1 MMTICLL
8 GASGS
13 IGSQTI
19 DVMLK
24 NPHDFSLE
32 SFSVGHQTRKIR
44 GIVNHFPNVNAI
56 CIQEKRKAAYFKK
69 AYPHITFY
77 FGDEGL
83 NELIRNSNAQMV
95 VNALVGFVGLKPTI
109 TAIENDKIVAL
120 SNKESL
126 VVGGELINK
135 LLKERHGK
143 LVPIDSEHVAIA
155 KCLAVDDQDVDQ
167 VIITASGGAFRN
179 LTREQLKDV
188 TPEQALN
195 HPNWKMGKKI
205 TIDSATMVNKAFE
218 IIEAHYLFGLK
229 VEKISP
235 ILNLN
240 SYVHSLV
247 RYNNG
252 TYRMEMG
259 KPDMRK
265 PIKYALYQ
273 GLINYQTVVSDD
285 LSKIKNTTFAP
296 FDEKRYPIIKMAKKV
311 ITEKGTLGAVFNAAN
326 EEAVYA
332 FLRHEIPFLGIEEII
347 NQCIKE
353 HHSIL
358 KPNYETLKMVDAE
371 TRARV
376 KEIIFER
383 RMKACKC

>member
-1 MMTICLL
+1 MMTVCLL

-24 NPHDFSLE
+24 NPNDFDLLA
-32 SFSVGHQTRKIR
+32 FSVGHQTRKIR
-44 GIVNHFPNVNAI
+44 GILNHFPNVKAI
-56 CIQEKRKAAYFKK
+56 CIQDKTKLSYFKK
-69 AYPHITFY
+69 AYPNITFFY
-77 FGDEGL
+77 GDEGL
-83 NELIRNSNAQMV
+83 LELIRVSNAQMV
-95 VNALVGFVGLKPTI
+95 VNALVGFVGLRPTI
-109 TAIENDKIVAL
+109 EALENNKIVAL

-126 VVGGELINK
+126 VVGGEIIND
-135 LLKERHGK
+135 LLKQGKGK

-155 KCLAVDDQDVDQ
+155 KCLAVQNTDIDK

-179 LTREQLKDV
+179 LSRDQLKDV

-218 IIEAHYLFGLK
+218 IIEAHYLFGLPID
-229 VEKISP
+229 KISA

-252 TYRMEMG
+252 TYRMEVG

-273 GLINYQTVVSDD
+273 GLINYETVVSDD
-285 LSKIKNTTFAP
+285 LSKIKNTTFAD
-296 FDEKRYPIIKMAKKV
+296 FNEERYPIVRLAKKV
-311 ITEKGTLGAVFNAAN
+311 ILEKGSLGAVFNAAN
-326 EEAVYA
+326 EEVVYA
-332 FLRHEIPFLGIEEII
+332 FLDHKIPFLGIEEII
-347 NQCIKE
+347 NQCASEHKLIK
-353 HHSIL
+353 
-358 KPNYETLKMVDAE
+358 KPNYDTLKKIDLS

-376 KEIIFER
+376 KELINGR
-383 RMKACKC
+383 RN

>member
-1 MMTICLL
+1 MMTVCLL

-24 NPHDFSLE
+24 NPNDFDLLA
-32 SFSVGHQTRKIR
+32 FSVGHQTRKIR
-44 GIVNHFPNVNAI
+44 GTLNRFPNVKAI
-56 CIQEKRKAAYFKK
+56 CIQEKTKLSYFKK
-69 AYPHITFY
+69 AYPNITFFY
-77 FGDEGL
+77 GDEGL
-83 NELIRNSNAQMV
+83 LELIRVSNARMV
-95 VNALVGFVGLKPTI
+95 VNALVGFVGLRPTI
-109 TAIENDKIVAL
+109 EALENNKIVAL

-126 VVGGELINK
+126 VVGGEIIND
-135 LLKERHGK
+135 LLKQGKGK

-155 KCLAVDDQDVDQ
+155 KCLAVQNTDIDK

-179 LTREQLKDV
+179 LSRDQLKDV

-218 IIEAHYLFGLK
+218 IIEAHYLFGLPID
-229 VEKISP
+229 KIST

-247 RYNNG
+247 RYNSG
-252 TYRMEMG
+252 MYRMEVG

-273 GLINYQTVVSDD
+273 GLINYETVVSDD
-285 LSKIKNTTFAP
+285 LSKIKNTTFAD
-296 FDEKRYPIIKMAKKV
+296 FNEDRYPIVRLAKKV
-311 ITEKGTLGAVFNAAN
+311 ILEKGTLGAVFNAAN

-332 FLRHEIPFLGIEEII
+332 FLDHKIPFLGIEEII
-347 NQCIKE
+347 NQCVNEHKIIK
-353 HHSIL
+353 
-358 KPNYETLKMVDAE
+358 KPNYDTLKKIDLS

-376 KEIIFER
+376 KELVNER
-383 RMKACKC
+383 RN

>member
-24 NPHDFSLE
+24 NPNDFDLLA
-32 SFSVGHQTRKIR
+32 FSVGHQTRKIR
-44 GIVNHFPNVNAI
+44 GILNHFPSVKAI
-56 CIQEKRKAAYFKK
+56 CIQDKNKLSYFKK
-69 AYPHITFY
+69 AYPDIAF
-77 FGDEGL
+77 FSGDEGL
-83 NELIRNSNAQMV
+83 LELIRVCKAQMV
-95 VNALVGFVGLKPTI
+95 VNALVGFVGLRPTI
-109 TAIENDKIVAL
+109 EALENNKVVAL

-126 VVGGELINK
+126 VVGGEIING
-135 LLKERHGK
+135 LLKQGKGK

-155 KCLAVDDQDVDQ
+155 KCLAVQNTDIDK

-179 LTREQLKDV
+179 LSREQLKDA

-218 IIEAHYLFGLK
+218 IIEAHYLFGLSID
-229 VEKISP
+229 KIST

-252 TYRMEMG
+252 TYRMEVG

-273 GLINYQTVVSDD
+273 GLINYDTVVSDD
-285 LSKIKNTTFAP
+285 LSKIKNTTFAD
-296 FDEKRYPIIKMAKKV
+296 FNEDRYPIVRLAKKV
-311 ITEKGTLGAVFNAAN
+311 ILEKGSLGAVFNAAN

-332 FLRHEIPFLGIEEII
+332 FLDHKIPFLGIEEII
-347 NQCIKE
+347 NQCVNGHKIIK
-353 HHSIL
+353 
-358 KPNYETLKMVDAE
+358 KPNYDTLKQIDLS
-371 TRARV
+371 TRAKV
-376 KEIIFER
+376 KELINGR
-383 RMKACKC
+383 RN

>member
-24 NPHDFSLE
+24 NPNDFRLLA
-32 SFSVGHQTRKIR
+32 FSVGKRTRKIAS
-44 GIVNHFPNVNAI
+44 IVRKFPSVKAI
-56 CIQEKRKAAYFKK
+56 CLQEKNKLAYYRK
-69 AYPHITFY
+69 AYPNIAF
-77 FGDEGL
+77 FAGDEGL
-83 NELIRNSNAQMV
+83 ISLIKASEAQMV

-109 TAIENDKIVAL
+109 ASLENDKIVAL

-135 LLKERHGK
+135 LLKKKHGT
-143 LVPIDSEHVAIA
+143 LVPIDSEHVAIM
-155 KCLAVDDQDVDQ
+155 KCLMVDKKNIDK

-179 LTREQLKDV
+179 LKRDELKNV
-188 TPEQALN
+188 TPEQALK
-195 HPNWKMGKKI
+195 HPNWNMGKKI

-229 VEKISP
+229 ADKIET

-247 RYNNG
+247 RYNDG
-252 TYRMEMG
+252 TYRMEVG

-265 PIKYALYQ
+265 PIKFALYQ
-273 GLINYQTVVSDD
+273 GLIDYQTVVSDD
-285 LSKIKNTTFAP
+285 LDSIPNTTFTE
-296 FDEKRYPIIKMAKKV
+296 FDKNRYPIIDLAKTV
-311 ITEKGTLGAVFNAAN
+311 IEEKGTLGAVFNAAN

-332 FLRHEIPFLGIEEII
+332 FLDHKIPFLSIEGLI
-347 NQCIKE
+347 NRCIKDNVNIANP
-353 HHSIL
+353 S
-358 KPNYETLKMVDAE
+358 YETLKKVDLS
-371 TRARV
+371 TRKKVR
-376 KEIIFER
+376 ELI
-383 RMKACKC
+383 MKGEY

>member
-24 NPHDFSLE
+24 NPNDFDLLA
-32 SFSVGHQTRKIR
+32 FSVGHQTRKIR
-44 GIVNHFPNVNAI
+44 GILNHFPNVKAI
-56 CIQEKRKAAYFKK
+56 CIQDKNKLSYFKK
-69 AYPHITFY
+69 AYPNITF
-77 FGDEGL
+77 FSGDEGL
-83 NELIRNSNAQMV
+83 LELIRVSKAQMV
-95 VNALVGFVGLKPTI
+95 VNALVGFVGLRPTI
-109 TAIENDKIVAL
+109 EALENNKIVAL

-126 VVGGELINK
+126 VVGGELIND
-135 LLKERHGK
+135 LLKQGKGK

-155 KCLAVDDQDVDQ
+155 KSLAVRDTDSNR
-167 VIITASGGAFRN
+167 VIITASGGDFRN
-179 LTREQLKDV
+179 LNRDQLKDV

-218 IIEAHYLFGLK
+218 IIEAHYLFGLPID
-229 VEKISP
+229 KIST

-252 TYRMEMG
+252 TYRMEVG

-273 GLINYQTVVSDD
+273 GLINYDTVVSDD
-285 LSKIKNTTFAP
+285 LSKIKNTTFVD
-296 FDEKRYPIIKMAKKV
+296 FNEDRYPIVRLAKKV
-311 ITEKGTLGAVFNAAN
+311 ILEKGTLGAVFNAAN
-326 EEAVYA
+326 EEAVYT
-332 FLRHEIPFLGIEEII
+332 FLDHKIPFLGIEEII
-347 NQCIKE
+347 NQCVSEHKIIK
-353 HHSIL
+353 
-358 KPNYETLKMVDAE
+358 KPNYDTLKKIDLS

-376 KEIIFER
+376 KELINGR
-383 RMKACKC
+383 RN

>member
-1 MMTICLL
+1 MMSVCLL

-13 IGSQTI
+13 IGQQTI

-24 NPHDFSLE
+24 NPDDFDLLA
-32 SFSVGHQTRKIR
+32 FSIGKRTRYLR
-44 GIVNHFPNVNAI
+44 GIIRHFPHVKAI
-56 CIQEKRKAAYFKK
+56 CLQEKNKAKYYQKQ
-69 AYPHITFY
+69 YPQITFF

-83 NELIRNSNAQMV
+83 NELINFSSAEMV

-109 TAIENDKIVAL
+109 TALKNNKIVAL

-126 VVGGELINK
+126 VVGGEIIKK
-135 LLKERHGK
+135 LLHEGKGK

-155 KCLAVDDQDVDQ
+155 KCLRVSDQNIDQ

-179 LTREQLKDV
+179 LTREQLSDV

-218 IIEAHYLFGLK
+218 IIEAHYLFDLP
-229 VEKISP
+229 ENKISV

-240 SYVHSLV
+240 SYVHSLI
-247 RYNNG
+247 RYNDS
-252 TYRMEMG
+252 TYRLELG

-296 FDEKRYPIIKMAKKV
+296 FDENRYPIVRLAKR
-311 ITEKGTLGAVFNAAN
+311 IILEKGTLGAVFNAAN
-326 EEAVYA
+326 EVAVYA
-332 FLRHEIPFLGIEEII
+332 FLNHEIPFLGIESII
-347 NQCIKE
+347 NQCINE
-353 HHSIL
+353 HHNIKNPS
-358 KPNYETLKMVDAE
+358 YEVLAEVDAS
-371 TRARV
+371 TRQRARELI
-376 KEIIFER
+376 KEGGI
-383 RMKACKC
+383 K

>member
-24 NPHDFSLE
+24 NPSDFSLLA
-32 SFSVGHQTRKIR
+32 FSVGYQTRKIR
-44 GIVNHFPNVNAI
+44 GIINRFPSVKGI
-56 CIQEKRKAAYFKK
+56 CIRDKNKLSYYQK

-77 FGDEGL
+77 HGDEGL
-83 NELIRNSNAQMV
+83 IKLIENSDAQMV
-95 VNALVGFVGLKPTI
+95 VNALVGFAGLKPTI
-109 TAIENDKIVAL
+109 VALENNKIVAL

-126 VVGGELINK
+126 VVGGELINN
-135 LLKERHGK
+135 LLKEGK
-143 LVPIDSEHVAIA
+143 GKIIPIDSEHVAIA
-155 KCLAVDDQDVDQ
+155 KCLAVDSNNIDK

-179 LTREQLKDV
+179 LNRKQLKDV

-205 TIDSATMVNKAFE
+205 TIDSATMVNKCFE
-218 IIEAHYLFGLK
+218 IIEAHYLFNLPI
-229 VEKISP
+229 EKIDT

-247 RYNNG
+247 RYNDG
-252 TYRMEMG
+252 TYRMEVG

-273 GLINYQTVVSDD
+273 GLTSYDTVVSDD

-296 FDEKRYPIIKMAKKV
+296 FDEKRYPVVALARKV
-311 ITEKGTLGAVFNAAN
+311 IKEKGTLGAVFNASN

-332 FLRHEIPFLGIEEII
+332 FLNHEIPFLGIEEMI
-347 NQCIKE
+347 NQCVKE
-353 HHSIL
+353 HHIL
-358 KPNYETLKMVDAE
+358 HHPDYQTLLEVDQK
-371 TRARV
+371 TRLRV
-376 KEIIFER
+376 RELINER
-383 RMKACKC
+383 RKESCKY

>member
-1 MMTICLL
+1 MMTVCLL

-24 NPHDFSLE
+24 NPNDFDLFA
-32 SFSVGHQTRKIR
+32 FSVGRQTRKIR
-44 GIVNHFPNVNAI
+44 GILNHFPNVKAI
-56 CIQEKRKAAYFKK
+56 CIKDKNKLNYFKK
-69 AYPHITFY
+69 AYPNIAFFY
-77 FGDEGL
+77 GDEGL
-83 NELIRNSNAQMV
+83 LELIRVSNAQMV
-95 VNALVGFVGLKPTI
+95 VNALVGFVGLRPTI
-109 TAIENDKIVAL
+109 EALENNKIVAL

-126 VVGGELINK
+126 VVGGEIIND
-135 LLKERHGK
+135 LLKQGKGK

-155 KCLAVDDQDVDQ
+155 KCLAVQDEDIDK

-179 LTREQLKDV
+179 LSRDQLKDV

-218 IIEAHYLFGLK
+218 IIEAHYLFGLPID
-229 VEKISP
+229 KIST

-252 TYRMEMG
+252 TYRMEVG

-273 GLINYQTVVSDD
+273 GLINYETVVSDD
-285 LSKIKNTTFAP
+285 LSKIKDTTFAD
-296 FDEKRYPIIKMAKKV
+296 FNEDRYPIVRLAKKV
-311 ITEKGTLGAVFNAAN
+311 ILEKGSLGAVFNAAN

-332 FLRHEIPFLGIEEII
+332 FLDHKIPFLGIEEII
-347 NQCIKE
+347 NQCVSE
-353 HHSIL
+353 HKIVK
-358 KPNYETLKMVDAE
+358 KPNYDTLKKIDLSV
-371 TRARV
+371 RARV
-376 KEIIFER
+376 KELINGR
-383 RMKACKC
+383 RN

>member
-1 MMTICLL
+1 MMTVCLL

-24 NPHDFSLE
+24 NPNDFDLLA
-32 SFSVGHQTRKIR
+32 FSVGRQTRKIR
-44 GIVNHFPNVNAI
+44 GILNHFPNVKAI
-56 CIQEKRKAAYFKK
+56 CIQDKNKLSYFKK
-69 AYPHITFY
+69 AYPNITFFY
-77 FGDEGL
+77 GDEGL
-83 NELIRNSNAQMV
+83 LELIRVSDAQMV
-95 VNALVGFVGLKPTI
+95 VNALVGFVGLRPTI
-109 TAIENDKIVAL
+109 EALENNKIVAL

-126 VVGGELINK
+126 VVGGEIIND
-135 LLKERHGK
+135 LLKQGKGK

-155 KCLAVDDQDVDQ
+155 KCLAVQNTDIDK

-179 LTREQLKDV
+179 LSRDQLKDV

-218 IIEAHYLFGLK
+218 IIEAHYLFGLPID
-229 VEKISP
+229 KIST

-252 TYRMEMG
+252 TYRMEVG

-273 GLINYQTVVSDD
+273 GLINYETVVSDD
-285 LSKIKNTTFAP
+285 LSKIKNTTFAD
-296 FDEKRYPIIKMAKKV
+296 FNEERYPIVRLAKKV
-311 ITEKGTLGAVFNAAN
+311 ILEKGSLGAVFNAAN

-332 FLRHEIPFLGIEEII
+332 FLDHKIPFLGIEEII
-347 NQCIKE
+347 NQCVNEHKIIK
-353 HHSIL
+353 
-358 KPNYETLKMVDAE
+358 KPNYDTLKKIDLS

-376 KEIIFER
+376 KELINGR
-383 RMKACKC
+383 RN

>member
-32 SFSVGHQTRKIR
+32 SFSVGHQTRKIH
-44 GIVNHFPNVNAI
+44 GIVKHFPDVKAI
-56 CIQEKRKAAYFKK
+56 CIRDKNKLAYFKK
-69 AYPHITFY
+69 AYPNITFY
-77 FGDEGL
+77 SGNEGL
-83 NELIRNSNAQMV
+83 NELIRNSSAKMV

-109 TAIENDKIVAL
+109 TALENDKIVAL

-126 VVGGELINK
+126 VVGGELINN
-135 LLKERHGK
+135 LLKERNGK

-155 KCLAVDDQDVDQ
+155 KCLAVDDKNIDQ

-205 TIDSATMVNKAFE
+205 TIDSATMVNKCFE
-218 IIEAHYLFGLK
+218 IIEAHYLFGLQ
-229 VEKISP
+229 VEKIST

-252 TYRMEMG
+252 TYRMEVG

-285 LSKIKNTTFAP
+285 LNKIKNTTFAP
-296 FDEKRYPIIKMAKKV
+296 FDEERYPVVKLARKV
-311 ITEKGTLGAVFNAAN
+311 ILEKGTLGAVFNAAN

-332 FLRHEIPFLGIEEII
+332 FLRGDIPFLGIEEII
-347 NQCIKE
+347 ERCVDEHQNIK
-353 HHSIL
+353 H
-358 KPNYETLKMVDAE
+358 PDYETLKMVDTK
-371 TRARV
+371 TRDRV
-376 KEIIFER
+376 RDMIFGR
-383 RMKACKC
+383 RR

>member
-1 MMTICLL
+1 MMTVCLL

-24 NPHDFSLE
+24 NPNDFDLLA
-32 SFSVGHQTRKIR
+32 FSVGHQTRKIR
-44 GIVNHFPNVNAI
+44 GTLNRFPNVKAI
-56 CIQEKRKAAYFKK
+56 CIQEKTKLSYFKK
-69 AYPHITFY
+69 AYPNITFFY
-77 FGDEGL
+77 GDEGL
-83 NELIRNSNAQMV
+83 LELIRVSNARMV
-95 VNALVGFVGLKPTI
+95 VNALVGFVGLRPTI
-109 TAIENDKIVAL
+109 EALENNKIVAL

-126 VVGGELINK
+126 VVGGEIIND
-135 LLKERHGK
+135 LLKQGKGK

-155 KCLAVDDQDVDQ
+155 KCLAVQNTDIDK

-179 LTREQLKDV
+179 LSRDQLKDV
-188 TPEQALN
+188 TPEQALI

-218 IIEAHYLFGLK
+218 IIEAHYLFGSPID
-229 VEKISP
+229 KIST

-252 TYRMEMG
+252 TYRMEVG

-273 GLINYQTVVSDD
+273 GLINYETVVSDD
-285 LSKIKNTTFAP
+285 LSKIKNTTFAD
-296 FDEKRYPIIKMAKKV
+296 FNKDRYPIVRLAKKV
-311 ITEKGTLGAVFNAAN
+311 ILEKGTLGAVFNAAN

-332 FLRHEIPFLGIEEII
+332 FLDHKIPFLGIEEII
-347 NQCIKE
+347 NQCVNEHKIIK
-353 HHSIL
+353 
-358 KPNYETLKMVDAE
+358 KPNYDTLKKIDLS

-376 KEIIFER
+376 KELVNER
-383 RMKACKC
+383 RN